1 MSRHAPTRRK
11 DKPRNTKATLM
22 RLLDYVKGF
31 RWYFVIAILLT
42 ILANSLQLL
51 GPYYTGKIIDL
62 IKLNSETSM
71 DQILSIIWIMVGVYI
86 LSSAL
91 LYALN
96 ALMILVSQKIV
107 VKMRGELFTKFMD
120 LPAKYF
126 DNHQIGDM
134 ISRISYDIDTINT
147 SLSSD
152 VVQFFG
158 SSITIIGALFMM
170 VLISPLLLS
179 VFAITLPLS
188 ILTTTFLAKK
198 TRPLFRA
205 RSRKL
210 GELNGYVEETI
221 SGLKTIKAYS
231 QQATMNKSFREK
243 NREASDAYYKADYY
257 GSVVGPSIGFINN
270 ISLALIS
277 FLGSILYL
285 YSMISIG
292 NISSFILYSRRFA
305 GPITE
310 GANIIAEMQSTLA
323 AAERVFKVLDEPIE
337 SDSDNV
343 RPAKKVIKG
352 EVVFDNVDFRYRYDT
367 QVLHNMNISIKA
379 GSVVAIVGPTGAG
392 KTTMVNLLM
401 RFYSPQSGRIL
412 IDGQDIQHIPY
423 KDLRQYFSMVLQD
436 TWLFYGSIYNNIAYG
451 SEHVSKEKIKEV
463 AEKVH
468 LKQFIENQKDDYD
481 TLITDDGVNISKGQ
495 KQLIT
500 IARAMLQDKPMIIL
514 DEATSNVDTMTEK
527 LIQDA
532 MLALMKGKTSFVIAH
547 RLSTIVHA
555 DLILVVRDGEVVES
569 GVHQELLER
578 KGYYHQMFMAQF
590 Q

>member
-1 MSRHAPTRRK
+1 MSRRTPAKSK
-11 DKPRNTKATLM
+11 DKPKNTKATLV

-31 RWYFVIAILLT
+31 RWFFVLAIVLT
-42 ILANSLQLL
+42 FTANSLQLL

-62 IKLNSETSM
+62 IKLNSNTSM
-71 DQILSIIWIMVGVYI
+71 DQIISIIWLMVGVYVI
-86 LSSAL
+86 SSSL

-96 ALMILVSQKIV
+96 ALMIIVSQKIV
-107 VKMRGELFTKFMD
+107 VKMRSQLFTKFMD

-158 SSITIIGALFMM
+158 SSVTIVGALFMM

-179 VFAITLPLS
+179 VFVITLPLS
-188 ILTTTFLAKK
+188 IATTTFLAKK
-198 TRPLFRA
+198 TRPLFRV

-210 GELNGYVEETI
+210 GELNGYVEETV

-231 QQATMNKSFREK
+231 QQATMNKTFQEK
-243 NREASDAYYKADYY
+243 NKEASDAYYKADYY

-285 YSMISIG
+285 YSLISIG

-310 GANIIAEMQSTLA
+310 GANIIAELQSTLA
-323 AAERVFKVLDEPIE
+323 AAERVFKVLDEPVE
-337 SDSDNV
+337 SDSDDV
-343 RPAKKVIKG
+343 VPAKTDISG
-352 EVVFDNVDFRYRYDT
+352 EVVFENVDFGYRYDT
-367 QVLHNMNISIKA
+367 QVIKNMNITIKA

-401 RFYSPQSGRIL
+401 RFYSPQKGRIL
-412 IDGQDIQHIPY
+412 IDNQDIQNIPY
-423 KDLRQYFSMVLQD
+423 KQLRQYFSMVLQD

-451 SEHVSKEKIKEV
+451 SEHVSKERIEEV
-463 AEKVH
+463 ANKVH
-468 LKQFIENQKDDYD
+468 LKQFIENQKEGYE

-500 IARAMLQDKPMIIL
+500 IARAMLQDKPMVIL

-527 LIQDA
+527 RIQDA

-569 GVHQELLER
+569 GVHQDLLDQ
-578 KGYYHQMFMAQF
+578 KGYYYQLFMSQF

>member
-1 MSRHAPTRRK
+1 MSNTPSKGK
-11 DKPRNTKATLM
+11 DKPKNTKATLR
-22 RLLDYVKGF
+22 RLLDYIQGF
-31 RWYFVIAILLT
+31 RWFFVGAIVLT
-42 ILANSLQLL
+42 IIANILQLL
-51 GPYYTGKIIDL
+51 GPFFTGKIIDL

-71 DQILSIIWIMVGVYI
+71 DEILSIVWIMVGVYV
-86 LSSAL
+86 LSSSL

-96 ALMILVSQKIV
+96 ALMIIVSQKIV
-107 VKMRGELFTKFMD
+107 VKMRGQLFTKFMD

-158 SSITIIGALFMM
+158 SSVTIIGALIMM
-170 VLISPLLLS
+170 AIISPLLLS
-179 VFAITLPLS
+179 VFVFTLPLS
-188 ILTTTFLAKK
+188 IITTIFLAKK
-198 TRPLFRA
+198 TRPLFRV

-210 GELNGYVEETI
+210 GDLNGYVEETV

-231 QQATMNKSFREK
+231 QQATMNETYQEK
-243 NREASDAYYKADYY
+243 NRDASEAYYKADYY

-277 FLGSILYL
+277 FLGSVLYL
-285 YSMISIG
+285 FSKISIG

-310 GANIIAEMQSTLA
+310 GANIIAELQSTLA
-323 AAERVFKVLDEPIE
+323 AAERVFRVLDEPVE
-337 SDSDNV
+337 SNSEEV
-343 RPAKKVIKG
+343 VPAKTDIQG
-352 EVVFDNVDFRYRYDT
+352 DVVFEDVNFGYRFDT
-367 QVLHNMNISIKA
+367 QVINNMNITIKA

-392 KTTMVNLLM
+392 KTTIVNLLM

-412 IDGQDIQHIPY
+412 IDNQDIQRIPY
-423 KDLRQYFSMVLQD
+423 KELRQYFSMVLQD
-436 TWLFYGSIYNNIAYG
+436 TWLFFGTIFDNIAYG
-451 SEHVSKEKIKEV
+451 SEGVSQEKVKEA
-463 AEKVH
+463 AEKVR
-468 LKQFIENQKDDYD
+468 LKQFIENQKDGYD

-500 IARAMLQDKPMIIL
+500 IARAMLQNKPMVIL

-527 LIQDA
+527 RIQDA

-569 GVHQELLER
+569 GVHQELLDN
-578 KGYYHQMFMAQF
+578 KGYYHQLFMAQF

>member
-1 MSRHAPTRRK
+1 MSNISKQVK
-11 DKPRNTKATLM
+11 DKPKHTKATLR
-22 RLLDYVKGF
+22 RLFEYIQSL
-31 RWYFVIAILLT
+31 RWFFFIAIILT
-42 ILANSLQLL
+42 VTANTLQLL
-51 GPYYTGKIIDL
+51 GPYFTGKIIDL
-62 IKLNSETSM
+62 IKSNTPTSM
-71 DQILSIIWIMVGVYI
+71 DQIMSIIWLMIGMYL
-86 LSSAL
+86 LSSVL
-91 LYALN
+91 MYILN
-96 ALMILVSQKIV
+96 ALMIVVSQKIV
-107 VKMRGELFTKFMD
+107 VKMREQLFTKFMD

-158 SSITIIGALFMM
+158 SFVTIIGALVMM
-170 VLISPLLLS
+170 VIISPVLLS
-179 VFAITLPLS
+179 VFVITLPLS
-188 ILTTTFLAKK
+188 ILTTSFLAKK
-198 TRPLFRA
+198 TRPLFRE
-205 RSRKL
+205 RSKKL
-210 GELNGYVEETI
+210 GDLNGYVEETI

-231 QQATMNKSFREK
+231 QQETMNTSFKAK
-243 NREASDAYYKADYY
+243 NRSASEAYYKADYY

-277 FLGSILYL
+277 FLGSVLYL
-285 YSMISIG
+285 FSSITIG

-310 GANIIAEMQSTLA
+310 GSNIIAELQSTLA
-323 AAERVFKVLDEPIE
+323 AAERVFKVLDEPVE
-337 SDSDNV
+337 TDSDEV
-343 RPAKKVIKG
+343 VPAKKEIKG
-352 EVVFDNVDFRYRYDT
+352 DVKFENVSFAYRYDT
-367 QVLHNMNISIKA
+367 QIIQDMNINIQA

-412 IDGQDIQHIPY
+412 IDNQDIQTIPY

-436 TWLFYGSIYNNIAYG
+436 TWLFYGSIYDNITYG
-451 SEHVSKEKIKEV
+451 SESSTLEQVKDV
-463 AEKVH
+463 VEKVH
-468 LKQFIENQKDDYD
+468 LKQFIENQKEGYD
-481 TLITDDGVNISKGQ
+481 TLISDDGVNISKGQ

-500 IARAMLQDKPMIIL
+500 IARAMLQNKPMVIL

-527 LIQDA
+527 RIQDA

-555 DLILVVRDGEVVES
+555 DLILVVSDGKVVES
-569 GVHQELLER
+569 GVHQDLLDK
-578 KGYYHQMFMAQF
+578 KGFYHQMFMAQF

>member
-1 MSRHAPTRRK
+1 MSNAPIAGK
-11 DKPRNTKATLM
+11 DKPKNTKATLR
-22 RLLDYVKGF
+22 RLFEYIAGF
-31 RWYFVIAILLT
+31 RWFFVGAIVLT
-42 ILANSLQLL
+42 ITANILQLL
-51 GPYYTGKIIDL
+51 GPFFTGKIIDL
-62 IKLNSETSM
+62 IKLNSPTSL
-71 DQILSIIWIMVGVYI
+71 DQILSIVWIMVGVYV

-96 ALMILVSQKIV
+96 ALMIIVSQKIV
-107 VKMRGELFTKFMD
+107 VKMRSQLFRKFMD

-158 SSITIIGALFMM
+158 SSVTIIGALIMM
-170 VLISPLLLS
+170 IIISPLLLS
-179 VFAITLPLS
+179 VFAFTLPLS
-188 ILTTTFLAKK
+188 IATTMFLAKK
-198 TRPLFRA
+198 TRPLFRL

-210 GELNGYVEETI
+210 GELNGYVEETV

-231 QQATMNKSFREK
+231 QQATMNDTFQEK
-243 NREASDAYYKADYY
+243 NKEASEAYYKADYY

-277 FLGSILYL
+277 FLGSVLFL
-285 YSMISIG
+285 FAKISIG

-310 GANIIAEMQSTLA
+310 GANIIAELQSTLA
-323 AAERVFKVLDEPIE
+323 AAERVFRVLDEPIE
-337 SDSDNV
+337 SNSEHV
-343 RPAKKVIKG
+343 VPAKKDIKG
-352 EVVFDNVDFRYRYDT
+352 KVIFDNVSFGYRYDT
-367 QVLHNMNISIKA
+367 QIIKNMSMIIEA

-401 RFYSPQSGRIL
+401 RFYSPQEGRIL
-412 IDGQDIQHIPY
+412 IDDQDIQHIPY
-423 KDLRQYFSMVLQD
+423 KQLRQYFSMVLQD
-436 TWLFYGSIYNNIAYG
+436 TWLFYGSIYDNITYG
-451 SEHVSKEKIKEV
+451 SEHVSQERVHEV
-463 AEKVH
+463 VEKVR
-468 LKQFIENQKDDYD
+468 LKHFIESQKDGYE

-500 IARAMLQDKPMIIL
+500 IARAMLQEKPMVIL
-514 DEATSNVDTMTEK
+514 DEATSNVDTLTEK
-527 LIQDA
+527 RIQDA
-532 MLALMKGKTSFVIAH
+532 MLALMKDKTSFVIAH

-555 DLILVVRDGEVVES
+555 DLILVIHDGEVVES
-569 GVHQELLER
+569 GKHQELLDK
-578 KGYYHQMFMAQF
+578 KGYYHQLFMAQF